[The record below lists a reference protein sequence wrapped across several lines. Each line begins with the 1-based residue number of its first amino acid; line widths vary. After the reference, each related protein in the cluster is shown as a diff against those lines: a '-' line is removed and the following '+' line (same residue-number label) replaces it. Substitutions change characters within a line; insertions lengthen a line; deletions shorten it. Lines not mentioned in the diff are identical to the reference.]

1 MTTPE
6 TGSFQLSST
15 TVLNGARMVFKNNFD
30 PRSGTVKNSGNVKTL
45 NIYFFIFF
53 IRLYVSFFYFYTCL
67 YDCKRIM
74 IYCQT

>member
-53 IRLYVSFFYFYTCL
+53 YTSLRIIFLFLHLFIRL
-67 YDCKRIM
+67 
-74 IYCQT
+74 